1 VVDFK
6 TGIFPVTLVFRVT
19 NFGALELILRDLFS
33 SPLQVLGLKVCA
45 TTTLWNNIVLKMLKT
60 ICDF

>member
-45 TTTLWNNIVLKMLKT
+45 TTTL
-60 ICDF
+60 